1 MPYSA
6 WHGARRL
13 PAYPDVAALLS
24 AAGVNQ
30 HKIQLF
36 LPHLGKHLFR
46 TAVGADFR
54 VQIAQR

>member
-1 MPYSA
+1 
-6 WHGARRL
+6 
-13 PAYPDVAALLS
+13 LLS